1 MTQRSRKTTR
11 DFECIRLFSHTAMSL
26 DLLLQNLSSPMVLAF
41 VLGTLAG
48 LLNSDL
54 RIPEA
59 MHTTLSIYLL
69 FAIGLKGGV
78 GLSTASAS
86 EVWAPALGTLALGV
100 SIPLWS
106 FAFLRRIGG
115 FGVADSAAL
124 AAHYGS
130 TSAVTFMATLVFLEQ
145 MGQSSE
151 SFMTALLAVLEV
163 PAIVVALLLARRRFD
178 PAAPF
183 SRLLHEVMA
192 GKSIVLLVGGLI
204 IGTLAGEA
212 GATQVAPFF
221 FEPFHGVLT
230 LFLLEMGVSV
240 AERLREVRAAGL
252 LLFGFAIAA
261 PLVHGAAGAAVGI
274 TSGLSVG
281 GATLLAVL
289 AASASYIAAPAAVRL
304 ALPQANPGLYL
315 TASLAL
321 TFPFNLTFG
330 IPLFYT
336 WSRWLA
342 S

>member
-1 MTQRSRKTTR
+1 
-11 DFECIRLFSHTAMSL
+11 MSL
-26 DLLLQNLSSPMVLAF
+26 DLLLQNLLSPMVLAF
-41 VLGTLAG
+41 VLGILAG
-48 LLNSDL
+48 LLRSDL

-78 GLSTASAS
+78 GLSTASLG
-86 EVWAPALGTLALGV
+86 EVWAPTVGTLALGIG
-100 SIPLWS
+100 IPLWS
-106 FAFLRRIGG
+106 FAFLRRAGG

-130 TSAVTFMATLVFLEQ
+130 TSAVTFMAAVVFLDQ
-145 MGQSSE
+145 AGQASE

-183 SRLLHEVMA
+183 RHLLHEVLA
-192 GKSIVLLVGGLI
+192 GKSVVLLVGGLV

-212 GATQVAPFF
+212 GGARVAPFF
-221 FEPFHGVLT
+221 FDPFHGVLT

-240 AERLREVRAAGL
+240 AERLREARRAGL
-252 LLFGFAIAA
+252 FLLAFSIGA
-261 PLVHGAAGAAVGI
+261 PLVHGVAGAAIGAA
-274 TSGLSVG
+274 SGLSVG
-281 GATLLAVL
+281 GTTLLAVL

-315 TASLAL
+315 TASLAM
-321 TFPFNLTFG
+321 TFPFNLAFG
-330 IPLFYT
+330 IPLYYSVAQRFVG
-336 WSRWLA
+336 
-342 S
+342 